1 VNIPGN
7 THISISESHST
18 VFGLRQSFLPFA
30 FCIVVCLFFP
40 FFDANAQ
47 DTINSGIKSDTTK
60 VREHS
65 PKRATYY
72 SMILPGLG
80 QAYNRKYWKIP
91 VVYAGFGTVG
101 YFIVSNTRNYKSFRD
116 AYSFKL
122 SGSSAPP
129 PNDLVNR
136 YSSDQ
141 LLVGREYYRRNLE
154 VSYITAG
161 LWYILTMVDAAVDAH
176 FFNYDISED
185 LSMQVNPWSFPSPDK
200 GRGVAGITLTMRF

>member
-1 VNIPGN
+1 MHIASPGM
-7 THISISESHST
+7 
-18 VFGLRQSFLPFA
+18 LRFILPFSIFVMTCFMLPGPA
-30 FCIVVCLFFP
+30 IH
-40 FFDANAQ
+40 AQ
-47 DTINSGIKSDTTK
+47 DTLRHTAKADSVKSR
-60 VREHS
+60 VHS
-65 PKRATYY
+65 PRKATYY

-91 VVYAGFGTVG
+91 VVYAGFGTIG
-101 YFIVSNTRNYKSFRD
+101 YFIASNTKNYKDFRD
-116 AYSFKL
+116 AYAFKL
-122 SGSSAPP
+122 SGSSEPP

-154 VSYITAG
+154 VSYISAG

-185 LSMQVNPWSFPSPDK
+185 LSMQVKPWSEPSLNR
-200 GRGVAGITLTMRF
+200 GRGVAGFTLTMRF

>member
-1 VNIPGN
+1 M
-7 THISISESHST
+7 
-18 VFGLRQSFLPFA
+18 RQSTLPFV
-30 FCIVVCLFFP
+30 FYLIVFLLFP
-40 FFDANAQ
+40 FRDVIAQ
-47 DTINSGIKSDTTK
+47 DTVSVVAQVDTTK

-65 PKRATYY
+65 PKKATYY

-91 VVYAGFGTVG
+91 VVYAGFGTIG
-101 YFIVSNTRNYKSFRD
+101 YFIVSNTKNYKDFRD

-122 SGSSAPP
+122 SGSSGPP
-129 PNDLVNR
+129 PNELVNR

-154 VSYITAG
+154 ISYISAG
-161 LWYILTMVDAAVDAH
+161 LWYILTMVDATVDAH

-185 LSMQVNPWSFPSPDK
+185 LSMHVSPWALPSPERR
-200 GRGVAGITLTMRF
+200 RGVSGITLTMRF